1 MIYPNYSIN
10 KETLDGVAL
19 LGASINDFSWKTR
32 PNGRYKRTCLI
43 QWFNR
48 APTRPGPLRTKDSV
62 NSKDM
67 GKPNWQCRKIVCV
80 CVNLLHSLNPKVS
93 HSTKIK
99 YLEGLINLV
108 LSSEDLPISLS
119 GFIHI
124 GFLSVF
130 QTFSSL

>member
-32 PNGRYKRTCLI
+32 PNGRCKWTCLI

-48 APTRPGPLRTKDSV
+48 APTRPGPLRTEHSV

-67 GKPNWQCRKIVCV
+67 GNLTDSAGRLCV
-80 CVNLLHSLNPKVS
+80 CVNLLSFFESCFTPLK
-93 HSTKIK
+93 
-99 YLEGLINLV
+99 
-108 LSSEDLPISLS
+108 
-119 GFIHI
+119 
-124 GFLSVF
+124 
-130 QTFSSL
+130 